1 MSDFFYKAISTT
13 GEVKQGTI
21 NADDQQGVVAWLQSQ
36 RLSPLV
42 IKPNHSWSIVPLL
55 HYRQRVKMADIVAF
69 TQQLATMLNAGLPM
83 ERALQ
88 LLLKMNRQPAM
99 QHHLDSIIAKVRD
112 GESLSNALESCKNLV
127 PTLYI
132 SMIRAG
138 ETGGTLGTT
147 LQSLSDYLNR
157 AQDLQRSI
165 VSALIYPAILLIMA
179 VASVIALLVFVIPS
193 FEPMFAELG
202 SDMPTI
208 TQIVI
213 GSGAFLQDYWWA
225 LIIII
230 LLGLTGIRQQLANP
244 TSRLRFHAWLLNN
257 KTIGDLLV
265 KMETARFA
273 RTLSALTANGVPI
286 LRSLSLSSDV
296 LNNTAF
302 TRDIKQLIQAVKTG
316 QSLAEALNKIPYF
329 PAMALQMLT
338 VGEET
343 GEISQMLAKIADNYD
358 KEVKTTMDRLLSLL
372 VPVMILLLS
381 AIIATIVISILLAIL
396 SVNNLF
402 G

>member
-21 NADDQQGVVAWLQSQ
+21 NADDHQGVVAWLQSQ

-132 SMIRAG
+132 SMTRAG

-213 GSGAFLQDYWWA
+213 GSGAFLQHYWWA
-225 LIIII
+225 LIIVI

>member
-138 ETGGTLGTT
+138 ETRYHSAKSERLPQSRPRFTT
-147 LQSLSDYLNR
+147 QYCLCT
-157 AQDLQRSI
+157 DLPCHS
-165 VSALIYPAILLIMA
+165 PHH
-179 VASVIALLVFVIPS
+179 
-193 FEPMFAELG
+193 G
-202 SDMPTI
+202 S
-208 TQIVI
+208 
-213 GSGAFLQDYWWA
+213 
-225 LIIII
+225 
-230 LLGLTGIRQQLANP
+230 
-244 TSRLRFHAWLLNN
+244 RFGDS
-257 KTIGDLLV
+257 TIGF
-265 KMETARFA
+265 R
-273 RTLSALTANGVPI
+273 
-286 LRSLSLSSDV
+286 
-296 LNNTAF
+296 
-302 TRDIKQLIQAVKTG
+302 
-316 QSLAEALNKIPYF
+316 Y
-329 PAMALQMLT
+329 
-338 VGEET
+338 
-343 GEISQMLAKIADNYD
+343 SQ
-358 KEVKTTMDRLLSLL
+358 
-372 VPVMILLLS
+372 
-381 AIIATIVISILLAIL
+381 
-396 SVNNLF
+396 F
-402 G
+402 